1 MPAHFDHA
9 QIETAVRDGAER
21 NFEAALAR
29 QTTTEG
35 RQTIEAQY
43 ALIEATIIQTKVF
56 ADMIGNDVSLDVI
69 VAAMGSHTGNIVAT
83 MLRQAEPEDGDLLLS
98 LFVTRLTAAVDGIRN
113 RTSGTTIVT
122 GIQGG
127 RA

>member
-56 ADMIGNDVSLDVI
+56 ADMI